1 MGASNKQPIA
11 TVFYEWTEEYFSQ
24 FSSILRG
31 SMAEKSARWLPVAWN
46 LIVAFLMF
54 LIGTTFF
61 ITFGI
66 FLCGI
71 TFYYGWN
78 EYKGSSTSAIFKS
91 YKMYQGLNVQ
101 YDFYD
106 SYVVIADKYGSNKL
120 PYKLFYAIK
129 SSKYGY
135 VLCVSKVSGFFIPKS
150 VASEQLVKLIEE
162 INTTLKRA
170 DK

>member
-1 MGASNKQPIA
+1 MDASNKQPIA
-11 TVFYEWTEEYFSQ
+11 TVSYEWTEEYFSQ

-31 SMAEKSARWLPVAWN
+31 SMAEKSARWLPIAWN
-46 LIVAFLMF
+46 LILAILMF

-61 ITFGI
+61 VIFGI

-71 TFYYGWN
+71 SLYYGWN
-78 EYKGSSTSAIFKS
+78 EYKGFSTSTIFKS

-106 SYVVIADKYGSNKL
+106 SYVVTTDKYGYTNV
-120 PYKLFYAIK
+120 PYEVIYDVK

-135 VLCVSKVSGFFIPKS
+135 VLCVSKVSGFFIPKCG
-150 VASEQLVKLIEE
+150 VSEQLVKLIEQ
-162 INTTLKRA
+162 ISSAIRNN
-170 DK
+170 